1 MNFPFLSR
9 VSASWHEIPESWR
22 IELASAVHTF
32 VGAFLFQVAFQ
43 LHPIL
48 AAGQLPTT
56 KEALIA
62 LGLAVTRSAW
72 KNAWV
77 AIQPW
82 IAERIERWKTRK
94 SS

>member
-1 MNFPFLSR
+1 MNLPLSHR
-9 VSASWHEIPESWR
+9 ITGLWYEIPETWR
-22 IELASAVHTF
+22 VELASAVHTF

-82 IAERIERWKTRK
+82 LAERIERWKARR